1 MKTKLK
7 RYSHIVIGIFLVS
20 LAFNLFLS
28 PYDFVTGGVS
38 GLSIIIRHFIPL
50 NESLFMIL
58 CNALLLILSYF
69 LLGKEKNIKIIRYYV
84 DGIRGVIDS
93 KYPFIV
99 IEND

>member
-1 MKTKLK
+1 MTNIKHEIKDNRILLHGK
-7 RYSHIVIGIFLVS
+7 RASLCIDVENKRNINIKIKYIRFLMY
-20 LAFNLFLS
+20 LLFRFTYRL
-28 PYDFVTGGVS
+28 
-38 GLSIIIRHFIPL
+38 
-50 NESLFMIL
+50 
-58 CNALLLILSYF
+58 

>member
-1 MKTKLK
+1 MYL
-7 RYSHIVIGIFLVS
+7 
-20 LAFNLFLS
+20 LFRFTYRL
-28 PYDFVTGGVS
+28 
-38 GLSIIIRHFIPL
+38 
-50 NESLFMIL
+50 
-58 CNALLLILSYF
+58 